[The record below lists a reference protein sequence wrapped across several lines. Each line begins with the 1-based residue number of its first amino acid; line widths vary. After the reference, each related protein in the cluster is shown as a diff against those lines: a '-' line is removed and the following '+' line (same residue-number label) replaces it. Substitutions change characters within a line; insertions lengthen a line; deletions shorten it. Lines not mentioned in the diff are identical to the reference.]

1 MNDSIKKN
9 DEDIQKHQ
17 ELFEKS
23 KFHQLLE
30 NTEGTLIMG
39 IQNHIQKP
47 IFNEIDK
54 KVRFMSSETM
64 EKCVQ

>member
-9 DEDIQKHQ
+9 EEELTRHE

-23 KFHQLLE
+23 KFSQLLE

-39 IQNHIQKP
+39 ITNHIQKP
-47 IFNEIDK
+47 IFAEIDN
-54 KVRFMSSETM
+54 KVRFMSSDILE
-64 EKCVQ
+64 